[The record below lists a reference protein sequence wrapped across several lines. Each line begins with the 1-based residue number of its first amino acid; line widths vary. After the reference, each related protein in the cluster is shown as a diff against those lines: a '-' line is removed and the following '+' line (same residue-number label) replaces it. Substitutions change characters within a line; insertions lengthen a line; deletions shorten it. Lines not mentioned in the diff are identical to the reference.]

1 MAKIVEEHIV
11 IKVSYLVK
19 DSDTTSGAISTSVAV
34 SSEQRATIESVVGE
48 VLGDMGAVV
57 EVLNE

>member
-19 DSDTTSGAISTSVAV
+19 DSDTTSVAV
-34 SSEQRATIESVVGE
+34 SSDQRATIESVVGE
-48 VLGDMGAVV
+48 VLGDIGAVV